1 MSDAVKQFWV
11 IIHSLQLN
19 FIIQM
24 YFLII
29 SVEIAIDI
37 KKISNSNEVPVRR
50 SHMKVPSTA
59 GAERWDGINSTATA
73 EDT

>member
-11 IIHSLQLN
+11 IIHNLHLN

-37 KKISNSNEVPVRR
+37 KKNQQQ
-50 SHMKVPSTA
+50 
-59 GAERWDGINSTATA
+59 
-73 EDT
+73 